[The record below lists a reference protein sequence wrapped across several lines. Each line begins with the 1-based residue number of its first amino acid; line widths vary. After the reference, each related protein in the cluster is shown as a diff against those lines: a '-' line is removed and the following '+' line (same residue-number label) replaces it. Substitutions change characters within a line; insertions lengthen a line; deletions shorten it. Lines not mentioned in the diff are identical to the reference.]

1 MMTIKEEVEG
11 LLKTKEPIPDDLY
24 LAGEEYARN
33 KLAFQERLFGKKPDD
48 YLVLLIADSIKQL
61 AFSRATVLACALQNQ
76 YKVII
81 APEATSNQG
90 IEPVDDLKKE
100 CLAYGTC

>member
-1 MMTIKEEVEG
+1 MKKEVEN

-48 YLVLLIADSIKQL
+48 YIVFLIADSIKQL
-61 AFSRATVLACALQNQ
+61 TFSRATILACAW
-76 YKVII
+76 
-81 APEATSNQG
+81 
-90 IEPVDDLKKE
+90 
-100 CLAYGTC
+100 

>member
-1 MMTIKEEVEG
+1 MTIKEEVEG

-61 AFSRATVLACALQNQ
+61 AFSRVTVLACSLQKQ
-76 YKVII
+76 YNVII
-81 APEATSNQG
+81 SPDTRVNQG
-90 IEPVDDLKKE
+90 IDPMNDLEKE
-100 CLAYGTC
+100 CSTYGTC